1 MRSTLRRIQIGL
13 GVVTAASFLSFVAP
27 VHASAG
33 TCYEVQGPGQGFW
46 ICPWQ

>member
-1 MRSTLRRIQIGL
+1 MRSTIRRIQIGL
-13 GVVTAASFLSFVAP
+13 GALTAASFLMFLAP

-33 TCYEVQGPGQGFW
+33 PCYRIGADPDGVL